1 MKKKATM
8 TRILGYLL
16 RFKGQLFLIL
26 FLSLMGNLL
35 ALAGPEIS
43 GTAINFISEGAA
55 AGRMDMPLI
64 LRCCVFL
71 LFLYISSS
79 VLSYVVNVSMI
90 SLSRKVTYNLRKE
103 MFNRLVTLPVSFF
116 DRNTT
121 GDILSRISYDIDTI
135 NASLANDVVQVLTS
149 SVTIA
154 GSLIMMIRICPTLVL
169 IFTVTIPLALV
180 LASYLTKMV
189 QPMFRARS
197 RAAGELN
204 GYVEEMISGQKT
216 LRAYTQEER
225 IIDEMNVQNKKLVD
239 AYYKTDYY
247 ASIMGP
253 STNAINNLALALISI
268 FGAILYLRG
277 QIDIGGIS
285 AFVLYSRKF
294 TGPIRELAEIYG
306 ELQSSLTAA
315 ERVFR
320 VLDEEPE
327 PADLPEA
334 EPLVNVQ
341 GNVELCHV
349 NFGYT
354 PERVILKD
362 FSMKADKGS
371 MIAIAGPTGAGK
383 TTFINLLMR
392 FYDIQSGKILV
403 DEKNAALLTRKSLRL
418 AYSMVLQDTWLF
430 YGTIYENIAYGR
442 PEATREEVVAAAKAA
457 HIHNYIESLPKGY
470 DTLLIDDGANI
481 SKGQKQLLTIARALL
496 MKTPMLILD
505 EATSNVD
512 TRTEHQ
518 IQAAMRNLM
527 ADKTCFVVA
536 HRLSTIR
543 NADCI
548 LVVRDGNVVE
558 RGTHQELLKKRG
570 FYYEMH
576 QAQYR

>member
-16 RFKGQLFLIL
+16 RFKGKLFLIL

-225 IIDEMNVQNKKLVD
+225 VIDEMNVQNKKLVD

-320 VLDEEPE
+320 GGVICPGLSTGLRALGDRCAQLPQIHLGRPRHAIGTTTQECMLSGSVMGTAVLLDGMTARIEEELGAPATLVLTGGLAKYVAPLCRHPLTYDPE
-327 PADLPEA
+327 LMLKGLALLYELNSRPAHRGDSRRFQPPEGA
-334 EPLVNVQ
+334 EQ
-341 GNVELCHV
+341 SA
-349 NFGYT
+349 
-354 PERVILKD
+354 ERR
-362 FSMKADKGS
+362 ADK
-371 MIAIAGPTGAGK
+371 
-383 TTFINLLMR
+383 R
-392 FYDIQSGKILV
+392 RRSGRH
-403 DEKNAALLTRKSLRL
+403 D
-418 AYSMVLQDTWLF
+418 
-430 YGTIYENIAYGR
+430 GR
-442 PEATREEVVAAAKAA
+442 R
-457 HIHNYIESLPKGY
+457 
-470 DTLLIDDGANI
+470 
-481 SKGQKQLLTIARALL
+481 
-496 MKTPMLILD
+496 D
-505 EATSNVD
+505 EA
-512 TRTEHQ
+512 R
-518 IQAAMRNLM
+518 R
-527 ADKTCFVVA
+527 
-536 HRLSTIR
+536 R
-543 NADCI
+543 NA
-548 LVVRDGNVVE
+548 G
-558 RGTHQELLKKRG
+558 
-570 FYYEMH
+570 
-576 QAQYR
+576 

>member
-225 IIDEMNVQNKKLVD
+225 VIDEMNVQNKKLVD

-371 MIAIAGPTGAGK
+371 MIAIVGPTGAGK

-558 RGTHQELLKKRG
+558 RGAHQELLKKRG